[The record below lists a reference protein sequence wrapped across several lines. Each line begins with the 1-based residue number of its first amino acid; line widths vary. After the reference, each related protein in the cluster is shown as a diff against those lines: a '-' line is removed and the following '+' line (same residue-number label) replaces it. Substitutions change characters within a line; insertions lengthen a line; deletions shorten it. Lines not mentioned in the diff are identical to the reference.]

1 VANGGSVNVGTGEIT
16 LPYHLEDGGN
26 AAEIG
31 DAVIY
36 SAGGGTPIGGLVEG
50 ETYYILSIS
59 QIGDSL
65 NKVALL
71 WFVYEMTGSALKM
84 TVVGLL
90 QTLPPLLL
98 GPLIGVYLDRVRKK
112 PVMIGVDLLRTLMV
126 LLIPLLYAMGGLTLD
141 RLYFLVFATA
151 IFSTIFGPALTSAVP
166 LIVPKEKLIAANAL
180 LQTTTNVGLLVGPAV
195 SGLGIAL
202 IGAQNVLFADAAT
215 FFISALCLF
224 PIRMH
229 ETLDRWSAASKGLTE
244 GITSDLLA
252 GFRFVFVE
260 QKTVLLLMLT
270 ATLYSVGISAFI
282 FLLPVFAKDVLGVGP
297 IQLGW
302 LWSALGVGMLL
313 ASLGL
318 TSISQGDVPWRLRFM
333 SGALAVGGIAMAALG
348 FFEAP
353 VAAGA
358 LIAVI
363 GGSTAMFT
371 PLVWTMLQEL
381 TPEHLLGRVFTS
393 FATGGMASSMAGMAG
408 FGWAA
413 DTIGPAASLGGIS
426 IILLMTAATAWLFSF
441 YKSHA
446 RGMAVSTPPSIAS
459 QPSITQT

>member
-1 VANGGSVNVGTGEIT
+1 MSEIR
-16 LPYHLEDGGN
+16 
-26 AAEIG
+26 
-31 DAVIY
+31 DASQETD
-36 SAGGGTPIGGLVEG
+36 SAPSRARGWELVKTRDFG
-50 ETYYILSIS
+50 FLFAGQTIS

-90 QTLPPLLL
+90 QTLPPLLF
-98 GPLIGVYLDRVRKK
+98 GPLIGVFLDRVRKK

-126 LLIPLLYAMGGLTLD
+126 LLIPLLYAAGELTLD
-141 RLYFLVFATA
+141 RLYVLVFATA
-151 IFSTIFGPALTSAVP
+151 IFSTVFGPALTSAVP
-166 LIVPKEKLIAANAL
+166 LIVPKDRLIAANAL
-180 LQTTTNVGLLVGPAV
+180 MQTTTNVGLLVGPAV

-202 IGAQNVLFADAAT
+202 IGAQNVLYADAAT
-215 FFISALCLF
+215 FFVSALCLF
-224 PIRMH
+224 PIRMY
-229 ETLDRWSAASKGLTE
+229 ETLSRRTESTGLTE
-244 GITSDLLA
+244 GIANDLLA

-270 ATLYSVGISAFI
+270 ATLYSVGISAFV

-313 ASLGL
+313 ASLCL
-318 TSISQGDVPWRLRFM
+318 TSITQGDVSWRLRFM
-333 SGALAVGGIAMAALG
+333 SGTLAIGGLAVAALG
-348 FFEAP
+348 FLEAP
-353 VAAGA
+353 VMAGA

-371 PLVWTMLQEL
+371 PMVWTMLQEL
-381 TPEHLLGRVFTS
+381 TPSHLLGRVFTS

-426 IILLMTAATAWLFSF
+426 LILLMTAATAWLFSF

-446 RGMAVSTPPSIAS
+446 QGLAVSTPVGSFVS
-459 QPSITQT
+459 QPSIAQS

>member
-1 VANGGSVNVGTGEIT
+1 
-16 LPYHLEDGGN
+16 
-26 AAEIG
+26 
-31 DAVIY
+31 
-36 SAGGGTPIGGLVEG
+36 
-50 ETYYILSIS
+50 
-59 QIGDSL
+59 
-65 NKVALL
+65 
-71 WFVYEMTGSALKM
+71 M
-84 TVVGLL
+84 
-90 QTLPPLLL
+90 
-98 GPLIGVYLDRVRKK
+98 
-112 PVMIGVDLLRTLMV
+112 
-126 LLIPLLYAMGGLTLD
+126 
-141 RLYFLVFATA
+141 
-151 IFSTIFGPALTSAVP
+151 
-166 LIVPKEKLIAANAL
+166 
-180 LQTTTNVGLLVGPAV
+180 QTTTNVGLLVGPAV

-202 IGAQNVLFADAAT
+202 IGAQNVLYVDAAT

-224 PIRMH
+224 PVRMH
-229 ETLDRWSAASKGLTE
+229 ETLGHVRAANKGLTD
-244 GITSDLLA
+244 GIANDLLA

-260 QKTVLLLMLT
+260 QRTVTLLMLT
-270 ATLYSVGISAFI
+270 ATLYSVGISAFV

-318 TSISQGDVPWRLRFM
+318 TSITQGDVPWRLRFM
-333 SGALAVGGIAMAALG
+333 SGALAIGGLAVAALG
-348 FFEAP
+348 FLEAP

-381 TPEHLLGRVFTS
+381 TPSHLLGRVFTS

-426 IILLMTAATAWLFSF
+426 LILLMTAATAWLFSF

-446 RGMAVSTPPSIAS
+446 QVLAVSPSGTFAA
-459 QPSITQT
+459 QPSVAQS

>member
-1 VANGGSVNVGTGEIT
+1 MSDVAVESKEVHATPPRTRGWELLKTRDFGF
-16 LPYHLEDGGN
+16 LF
-26 AAEIG
+26 
-31 DAVIY
+31 
-36 SAGGGTPIGGLVEG
+36 AGQT
-50 ETYYILSIS
+50 IS

-112 PVMIGVDLLRTLMV
+112 PVMIGVDLLRTLMI
-126 LLIPLLYAMGGLTLD
+126 LLIPTLYAMGDLTLE
-141 RLYFLVFATA
+141 RLYVLVFATA
-151 IFSTIFGPALTSAVP
+151 IFSTVFGPALTSAVP
-166 LIVPKEKLIAANAL
+166 LIVAKDRLVAANAL
-180 LQTTTNVGLLVGPAV
+180 MQTTTNVGLLVGPAV

-202 IGAQNVLFADAAT
+202 IGAQNVLYIDAAT

-224 PIRMH
+224 PIRVQ
-229 ETLDRWSAASKGLTE
+229 ETFDHLRAAGKGMTD

-260 QKTVLLLMLT
+260 QKTVLMLMLT

-282 FLLPVFAKDVLGVGP
+282 FLLPVFAKEVLGVGP
-297 IQLGW
+297 VQLGW

-318 TSISQGDVPWRLRFM
+318 TSITQGDVSWRLRFM
-333 SGALAVGGIAMAALG
+333 SGALAIGGVAVAALG
-348 FFEAP
+348 FLDAP
-353 VAAGA
+353 VAAGV

-381 TPEHLLGRVFTS
+381 TPTHLLGRVFTS

-426 IILLMTAATAWLFSF
+426 LILLMTAATAWLFSF

-446 RGMAVSTPPSIAS
+446 QSLVVSSPGSVAA
-459 QPSITQT
+459 

>member
-1 VANGGSVNVGTGEIT
+1 MS
-16 LPYHLEDGGN
+16 
-26 AAEIG
+26 
-31 DAVIY
+31 DAVVD
-36 SAGGGTPIGGLVEG
+36 SHEAHSTARRGHGWELLKTRNFGFLFAGQT
-50 ETYYILSIS
+50 IS

-90 QTLPPLLL
+90 QTLPPLLF

-126 LLIPLLYAMGGLTLD
+126 LLIPVLYGMDALTLD
-141 RLYFLVFATA
+141 RLYVLVFATA
-151 IFSTIFGPALTSAVP
+151 IFSTVFGPALTSAVP
-166 LIVPKEKLIAANAL
+166 LIVAKDRLVAANAL
-180 LQTTTNVGLLVGPAV
+180 MQTTTNVGLLVGPAV

-202 IGAQNVLFADAAT
+202 IGAQNVLYVDAAT
-215 FFISALCLF
+215 FFFSALCLF
-224 PIRMH
+224 PIQVH
-229 ETLDRWSAASKGLTE
+229 ETLQRSRVDGNGLTS
-244 GITSDLLA
+244 GITSDLMA

-260 QKTVLLLMLT
+260 QKTVLMLMLT

-282 FLLPVFAKDVLGVGP
+282 FLLPVFAKEVLGVGP
-297 IQLGW
+297 VQLGW

-318 TSISQGDVPWRLRFM
+318 TSVTQGDVSWRLRFM
-333 SGALAVGGIAMAALG
+333 SGALAIGGLAVAALG
-348 FFEAP
+348 FLDAP
-353 VAAGA
+353 VAAGV

-381 TPEHLLGRVFTS
+381 TPTHLLGRVFTS
-393 FATGGMASSMAGMAG
+393 FATGGMAASMAGMAG

-413 DTIGPAASLGGIS
+413 DAIGPATCLGGIS
-426 IILLMTAATAWLFSF
+426 LILLMTAASAWLFSF

-446 RGMAVSTPPSIAS
+446 QNLVVPSPGSLAA
-459 QPSITQT
+459 

>member
-1 VANGGSVNVGTGEIT
+1 MS
-16 LPYHLEDGGN
+16 D
-26 AAEIG
+26 AAVDSQEAHSTARRG
-31 DAVIY
+31 HGWELVKTKNFGFLF
-36 SAGGGTPIGGLVEG
+36 AGQT
-50 ETYYILSIS
+50 IS

-90 QTLPPLLL
+90 QTLPPLLF

-126 LLIPLLYAMGGLTLD
+126 LLIPVLYAMDALTLD
-141 RLYFLVFATA
+141 RLYVLVFATA
-151 IFSTIFGPALTSAVP
+151 IFSTVFGPALTSAVP
-166 LIVPKEKLIAANAL
+166 LIVAKDRLVAANAL
-180 LQTTTNVGLLVGPAV
+180 MQTTTNVGLLVGPAV

-202 IGAQNVLFADAAT
+202 IGAQNVLYVDAAT
-215 FFISALCLF
+215 FFFSALCLF
-224 PIRMH
+224 PIQVH
-229 ETLDRWSAASKGLTE
+229 ETLNRSRAAVNGLTS
-244 GITSDLLA
+244 GITDDLLA

-260 QKTVLLLMLT
+260 QKTVLMLMLT

-282 FLLPVFAKDVLGVGP
+282 FLLPVFAKEVLGVGP
-297 IQLGW
+297 VQLGW

-313 ASLGL
+313 ASLSL
-318 TSISQGDVPWRLRFM
+318 TSVTQGDVSWRLRFM
-333 SGALAVGGIAMAALG
+333 SGALAIGGLAVAALG
-348 FFEAP
+348 FLDAP

-381 TPEHLLGRVFTS
+381 TPTHLLGRVFTS
-393 FATGGMASSMAGMAG
+393 FATGGMAASMAGMAG

-413 DTIGPAASLGGIS
+413 DAIGPTTCLGGIS
-426 IILLMTAATAWLFSF
+426 LILLMTAASAWLFSF

-446 RGMAVSTPPSIAS
+446 QTTLVVPSRGPLAA
-459 QPSITQT
+459 

>member
-1 VANGGSVNVGTGEIT
+1 MSE
-16 LPYHLEDGGN
+16 
-26 AAEIG
+26 AAIDSPEPHSTARRGHGWELIKTRNFG
-31 DAVIY
+31 FLF
-36 SAGGGTPIGGLVEG
+36 AGQT
-50 ETYYILSIS
+50 IS

-90 QTLPPLLL
+90 QTLPPLLF

-126 LLIPLLYAMGGLTLD
+126 LMIPLLYAMGALTLD
-141 RLYFLVFATA
+141 RLYVLVFATA
-151 IFSTIFGPALTSAVP
+151 IFSTVFGPALTSAVP
-166 LIVPKEKLIAANAL
+166 LIVAKDRLVAANAL
-180 LQTTTNVGLLVGPAV
+180 MQTTTNVGLLVGPAV

-202 IGAQNVLFADAAT
+202 IGAQNVLYVDAAT
-215 FFISALCLF
+215 FFFSALCLF
-224 PIRMH
+224 PIQVH
-229 ETLDRWSAASKGLTE
+229 ETLNRGRVTSDGLMG

-260 QKTVLLLMLT
+260 QKTVLMLMLT
-270 ATLYSVGISAFI
+270 ASLYSVGISAFI
-282 FLLPVFAKDVLGVGP
+282 FLLPVFAKEVLGVGP
-297 IQLGW
+297 VQLGW

-313 ASLGL
+313 ASLSL
-318 TSISQGDVPWRLRFM
+318 TSVTQGDVSWRLRFM
-333 SGALAVGGIAMAALG
+333 SGALAIGGLAVAALG
-348 FFEAP
+348 FLDAP

-381 TPEHLLGRVFTS
+381 TPTHLLGRVFTS
-393 FATGGMASSMAGMAG
+393 FATGGMAASMAGMAG

-413 DTIGPAASLGGIS
+413 DTIGPATCLGGIS
-426 IILLMTAATAWLFSF
+426 LILLMTAASAWLFRF
-441 YKSHA
+441 YKSPA
-446 RGMAVSTPPSIAS
+446 QTLVVPSRGSFAA
-459 QPSITQT
+459 